1 MREVYLTDKE
11 VELLKH
17 DFLAR
22 YGYDFTQ
29 YSHAS
34 FKRRLQRYFLLTQAK
49 SFEEFRYRLLRDE
62 SYFEEAVSQI
72 SVVVT
77 GMFRDPSFYKTLRES
92 VLPVLATYPLI
103 RIWHAGCATGEEVYS
118 MAILLHE
125 AKLLHKS
132 LLYATDI
139 NPGVIEKA
147 KQGVFPMHVMQQYSA
162 NYQASGGTEDFSR
175 YYAANYNFARFN
187 EELAARIVFATHNLV
202 TDASFNSFQLILCRN
217 VLIYFERELQSKV
230 LTLFDHSLEPLGF
243 LGLGS
248 KESIRFSDLSKRY
261 TPVTYGEKLWRK
273 SK

>member
-1 MREVYLTDKE
+1 MTEVYLTDNE
-11 VELLKH
+11 VDLLKH
-17 DFLAR
+17 DFLSQ

-34 FKRRLQRYFLLTQAK
+34 FRRRLQRYFILTQANT
-49 SFEEFRYRLLRDE
+49 FEEFRYRLLRDE
-62 SYFEEAVSQI
+62 AYFEEAVSQI

-77 GMFRDPSFYKTLRES
+77 GMFRDPSFYRTLRES
-92 VLPVLATYPLI
+92 VLPVLATYPLV
-103 RIWHAGCATGEEVYS
+103 RIWHAGCATGEEVFS

-147 KQGVFPMHVMQQYSA
+147 RQGIFPISVMQQYSA
-162 NYQASGGTEDFSR
+162 NYLASGGSHDFSS
-175 YYAANYNFARFN
+175 YYAANYNYAKFN
-187 EELAARIVFATHNLV
+187 EELSARIVFATHNLV

-217 VLIYFERELQSKV
+217 VLIYFEKELQTRV
-230 LTLFDHSLEPLGF
+230 LNLFDNSLEPLGF

-248 KESIRFSDLSKRY
+248 KESIRFSDLAKRY
-261 TPVTYGEKLWRK
+261 TPVVAGEKLWRK